1 MMLGWIASS
10 LHVYALS
17 EPEFPP
23 IPAGMMRR
31 NEMLH
36 RNDSLMKR
44 MKELDS
50 IHSGMVPDSV
60 GVGVPYLTDT
70 LDDGRFE

>member
-1 MMLGWIASS
+1 MLGWMASS

-31 NEMLH
+31 NELLH
-36 RNDSLMKR
+36 RNDSLMKK

-50 IHSGMVPDSV
+50 IYNGMIPDSV
-60 GVGVPYLTDT
+60 EFEVPYLIDT
-70 LDDGRFE
+70 LDDDRFE